1 MADKN
6 AGKIRKETFPVVGM
20 MCAVCASTVEKT
32 LSAMPGVSAATVNF
46 AASSV
51 TVEYSPAETDARAM
65 AQALGKAGYEMI
77 VEEEAKKAVERQD
90 EREERDYRDMRRRV
104 IIAWALTIPVA
115 ALCMLGLHFPGS
127 DWVLA
132 VLTLAVMAFCGRNFF
147 TKGFRNLLRGTP
159 NMDSLVA
166 VSTSVSF
173 LFSLFNTIWPEF
185 WTERA
190 IPANLYYEASAMII
204 AFVLTGK
211 LMETRSRR
219 STGSAIRALMGLQP
233 SEALLVEPDGTT
245 RRVDISEVR
254 EGDVLMVRPGDRIPV
269 DGIVRKGV
277 SSVDESMLTGEPIG
291 VEKTEGASV
300 SAGTLNVSGVISVEA
315 TGVGAST
322 QLARIIE
329 AVREAQGSKAP
340 VQKLVDRISGIFVPV
355 VMGLS
360 LATFCVWIAFGGDML
375 AMAVLAAVSVL
386 VIACPCAL
394 GLATP
399 TAITVGIGRGARNGI
414 LVKDATAL
422 ELLSKVNV
430 LAIDKTGTLTEGK
443 PRVMESVF
451 AANLDEDF
459 RRGFLTKVESLER
472 QSSHPLA
479 GAIAEWAAG
488 NGAAGAAQT
497 VPSRYIPGKGI
508 VEVGNDSPV
517 WIGSLAL
524 ADEMGATIPA
534 DMKESAG
541 RWANEGAGVV
551 YAGAGKNGLSV
562 FKVADTLR
570 PGARQAVE
578 ALAAEGIRTLLL
590 TGDNALT
597 ARHIASLAGITDVRA
612 EVLPDGKEDVIRE
625 LQREGRLVA
634 MAGDGINDSQ
644 ALARADVSIAM
655 GGGSDIAI
663 DTAQLTIVGGRLSEI
678 PKAVGLS
685 RATLKVIRENLF
697 WAFIYNVIGIPV
709 AAGVLYPAFG
719 LLLSP
724 MIASAAMAF
733 SSVCVVT
740 NSLRLNRMRIDTKAL
755 LLN

>member
-1 MADKN
+1 M
-6 AGKIRKETFPVVGM
+6 TGM

-32 LSAMPGVSAATVNF
+32 LSAMPGVKEATVNF

-51 TVEYSPAETDARAM
+51 TVEYDSSSVTAPEMQKELR
-65 AQALGKAGYEMI
+65 QAGYEMI
-77 VEEEAKKAVERQD
+77 VENEAKKAIERQD
-90 EREERDYRDMRRRV
+90 EEEERAYRDMKRRV
-104 IIAWALTIPVA
+104 IVSWALTIPIA
-115 ALCMLGLHFPGS
+115 AVCMLGFHFPGS
-127 DWVLA
+127 NWVLA
-132 VLTLAVMAFCGRNFF
+132 AMTLVVMTVCGRNFF
-147 TKGFRNLLRGTP
+147 TKGFRNLWRRTP

-219 STGSAIRALMGLQP
+219 STGSAIRALMSLQP
-233 SEALLVEPDGTT
+233 SDALLLQPDGTT
-245 RRVDISEVR
+245 RRVDISDVR
-254 EGDVLMVRPGDRIPV
+254 EGDVLLVRPGDRIPV
-269 DGIVRKGV
+269 DGVVTEGM

-291 VEKTEGASV
+291 VEKTAGAKV
-300 SAGTLNVSGVISVEA
+300 SAGTLNVSGTLSVKA
-315 TGVGAST
+315 TGVGAAT

-355 VMGLS
+355 VMTLS
-360 LATFCVWIAFGGDML
+360 LLTFIIWISTGTDRL
-375 AMAVLAAVSVL
+375 PLAVLAAVSVL

-399 TAITVGIGRGARNGI
+399 TAITVGIGRGARSGI

-443 PRVMESVF
+443 PRVTEYLFSDS
-451 AANLDEDF
+451 ADEAVK
-459 RRGFLTKVESLER
+459 RMFLSKAERLER

-479 GAIAEWAAG
+479 EAIADWCAA
-488 NGAAGAAQT
+488 NGADKAAASCG
-497 VPSRYIPGKGI
+497 SRYLPGKGI
-508 VEVGNDSPV
+508 VEEGSELPV
-517 WIGSLAL
+517 WIGSAAL
-524 ADEMGATIPA
+524 ADEMEAPIPP
-534 DMKESAG
+534 DMKETTEG
-541 RWANEGAGVV
+541 WLKEGAGVV
-551 YAGAGKNGLSV
+551 YTGAGKNGLSV

-663 DTAQLTIVGGRLSEI
+663 DTAQVTIVGGRLAEI

-685 RATLKVIRENLF
+685 HATIRVIRENLF

-719 LLLSP
+719 ILLSP

>member
-1 MADKN
+1 M
-6 AGKIRKETFPVVGM
+6 
-20 MCAVCASTVEKT
+20 
-32 LSAMPGVSAATVNF
+32 
-46 AASSV
+46 
-51 TVEYSPAETDARAM
+51 
-65 AQALGKAGYEMI
+65 
-77 VEEEAKKAVERQD
+77 
-90 EREERDYRDMRRRV
+90 
-104 IIAWALTIPVA
+104 
-115 ALCMLGLHFPGS
+115 
-127 DWVLA
+127 
-132 VLTLAVMAFCGRNFF
+132 
-147 TKGFRNLLRGTP
+147 
-159 NMDSLVA
+159 
-166 VSTSVSF
+166 
-173 LFSLFNTIWPEF
+173 
-185 WTERA
+185 
-190 IPANLYYEASAMII
+190 
-204 AFVLTGK
+204 
-211 LMETRSRR
+211 
-219 STGSAIRALMGLQP
+219 
-233 SEALLVEPDGTT
+233 
-245 RRVDISEVR
+245 
-254 EGDVLMVRPGDRIPV
+254 
-269 DGIVRKGV
+269 
-277 SSVDESMLTGEPIG
+277 
-291 VEKTEGASV
+291 
-300 SAGTLNVSGVISVEA
+300 
-315 TGVGAST
+315 
-322 QLARIIE
+322 
-329 AVREAQGSKAP
+329 
-340 VQKLVDRISGIFVPV
+340 
-355 VMGLS
+355 
-360 LATFCVWIAFGGDML
+360 
-375 AMAVLAAVSVL
+375 
-386 VIACPCAL
+386 
-394 GLATP
+394 
-399 TAITVGIGRGARNGI
+399 
-414 LVKDATAL
+414 KDATAL

-740 NSLRLNRMRIDTKAL
+740 NSLRLNRMRIDTKAPL
-755 LLN
+755 LSFAFPISFCNLFLDIIF